1 MLGSSRCGV
10 PFIPSL
16 DRNGGLC
23 FFDTIT
29 SVGFNGSNRCS
40 NLSFIFQV
48 CNFAVNVSIV
58 PYDNAMVTSD
68 IILIIVLT
76 ELTSELEVSILTT
89 AHISSLKL

>member
-1 MLGSSRCGV
+1 MTQSHRLGSM
-10 PFIPSL
+10 
-16 DRNGGLC
+16 DRIDVQIYHL
-23 FFDTIT
+23 FFKCVT
-29 SVGFNGSNRCS
+29 
-40 NLSFIFQV
+40 
-48 CNFAVNVSIV
+48 FAVNVSIV

>member
-10 PFIPSL
+10 PFTPSPE
-16 DRNGGLC
+16 RNGGL
-23 FFDTIT
+23 FLDTIT

-40 NLSFIFQV
+40 YLSFIFQV